1 MKVILL
7 EDVKNVGKK
16 DQTINASDGYAKNY
30 LIPKKL
36 AVEATDANIKK
47 LDRKKADEAAKA
59 AEELEKAKKLCAEI
73 EAKTIDIKVK
83 VGGNGKLFGAVT
95 NKEISAALKEQFD
108 LDIDKKKITVE
119 PIKNVGSSEAVI
131 KLHPQVS
138 AKLKI
143 SVSEQ

>member
-47 LDRKKADEAAKA
+47 LDRKKADEAARA
-59 AEELEKAKKLCAEI
+59 AEELERARKLCSDI

-95 NKEISAALKEQFD
+95 NKEVSAALKEQFD

-138 AKLKI
+138 ARLKI